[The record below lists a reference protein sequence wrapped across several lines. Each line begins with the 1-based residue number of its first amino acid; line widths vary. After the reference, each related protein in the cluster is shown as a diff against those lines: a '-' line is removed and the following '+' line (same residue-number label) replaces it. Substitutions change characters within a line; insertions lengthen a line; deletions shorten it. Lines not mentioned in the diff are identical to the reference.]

1 MYRVIQEGEPLPVNL
16 DKIPI
21 HVNDGT
27 LRSFLNMSDD
37 PETGETLGE
46 IPKVEVSGNYVVHT
60 PGEYK
65 SVPMFYLENMLGVK
79 TATDDEQLQDKLTKF
94 LKKQEHFNIDYFKEK
109 YPGFEERFYEIL
121 EEESKLMLQPI
132 IDESGN
138 FSLDKM

>member
-1 MYRVIQEGEPLPVNL
+1 MYRVIQESDPSPVNL
-16 DKIPI
+16 DKLPI

-46 IPKVEVSGNYVVHT
+46 IPKVEPSKNYVVHT

-65 SVPMFYLENMLGVK
+65 SVPMYYLKNMLGVE
-79 TATDDEQLQDKLTKF
+79 TVTEDEQLQDKLNKF
-94 LKKQEHFNIDYFKEK
+94 LKKQEHFNVDYFKEK

-121 EEESKLMLQPI
+121 EEESKLVLKPVM
-132 IDESGN
+132 DASGN